1 MAQPS
6 VAESVQEL
14 VQGLGAHTHLQREK
28 ALEQLQALLLKND
41 SDSGGQFVE
50 VFSPAVF
57 GLTEADAWENRL
69 GGFRGAKVLLEK
81 HPLPELQDKLKAHC
95 LRCLEDSEVRV
106 RQAVGDCLGVLAT
119 QKGTALFEA
128 VSESI
133 VGSIQRNFDRDP
145 AAPAESEAS
154 GGDSGNDSDA
164 EGFMGQMMNSV
175 YKVDPPGKG
184 QTRHMTE
191 GWKCLE
197 TSYRALQKIMEG
209 CGPEFG
215 PFLTPSLRDLVYRSL
230 LHPNRFIREIGYF
243 VCKSMV
249 YALPEQ
255 LLRSVASELAKQ
267 LADGLSDNWSQVR
280 FAASVGT
287 RAFMEALGA
296 GVREEQ
302 FPILLPGMCLN
313 RYYVAEGVRIYSQE
327 TWRLVMGD
335 QGRKW
340 TAKFAPQVVTYY
352 IMQSKAN
359 NHAVREAACACIA
372 ELMIKVEPDAVR
384 PHVQQLLAALLL
396 AFKDASWPVRDAA
409 CVATG
414 RCVGAFKEETA
425 AMLDDLYKLW
435 FAHLWDNI
443 PSLREDTAV
452 ALGNVVRSYG
462 QDAIDRILPEL
473 EAMLPLAKQQPNDS
487 KRYAGLE
494 NTTTFGVAAR
504 KARDNDEQLHTNQT
518 MFSCGSLAPKLQRGS
533 GCMDHGFARDK
544 EPWEASDGALYLLRE
559 LAEVSPKDVPRFLP
573 MAAEIAGLQHFAYA
587 PSLQETL
594 WKCLPKIASKMGKK
608 VFKPYLEPFLEPM
621 FRCISC
627 GHQLAEVAAGECIGA
642 IRDMLG
648 PNIFAGRLTDEQQQ
662 LMRSNLNI
670 PPEGGMRAG
679 FPAAPGIMPGAMP
692 GAQFPG
698 MHGNLSAAR

>member
-1 MAQPS
+1 MEPEVGDGSATQQLM
-6 VAESVQEL
+6 E
-14 VQGLGAHTHLQREK
+14 GIGAHTHLQREK
-28 ALEQLQALLLKND
+28 ALEQLQATLLSQK
-41 SDSGGQFVE
+41 SGDGQCAE
-50 VFSPAVF
+50 GLPAALF
-57 GLTEADAWENRL
+57 GLTEADTWEKRL
-69 GGFRGAKVLLEK
+69 GGFRGAKVLLEVF
-81 HPLPELQDKLKAHC
+81 PLPDLQQNMIGHC

-106 RQAVGDCLGVLAT
+106 RQAVGDCLGLMAS
-119 QKGTALFEA
+119 QRGTALYEE
-128 VSESI
+128 VSHVI
-133 VGSIQRNFDRDP
+133 LGSIERNFDRDP
-145 AAPAESEAS
+145 DAPVESEGS

-164 EGFMGQMMNSV
+164 EGFMGQLMQSV

-209 CGPEFG
+209 CGQDFG
-215 PFLTPSLRDLVYRSL
+215 PFLTSPLRDLIYRSL

-249 YALPEQ
+249 HALPRD
-255 LLRSVASELAKQ
+255 LLVSVAPELAKQ

-287 RAFMEALGA
+287 RAFMESLGA

-313 RYYVAEGVRIYSQE
+313 RYYVAEGVRLYSQE

-335 QGRKW
+335 DGRMW

-372 ELMIKVEPDAVR
+372 ELMVKVDPDAVR
-384 PHVQQLLAALLL
+384 PHVQKLLAALLL

-414 RCVGAFKEETA
+414 RCVGAFKEESA
-425 AMLDDLYKLW
+425 AMLDELYNLW

-443 PSLREDTAV
+443 PSVREDAAI

-462 QDAIDRILPEL
+462 QDAVERILPEL
-473 EAMLPLAKQQPNDS
+473 EAILPQAKEQPNDS

-494 NTTTFGVAAR
+494 NTTTFGAAA
-504 KARDNDEQLHTNQT
+504 KNARDNDEKLHTNQT
-518 MFSCGSLAPKLQRGS
+518 LFSWGSLAPKFQRD
-533 GCMDHGFARDK
+533 GCMDHGFARER

-559 LAEVSPKDVPRFLP
+559 LADVAPKEVPRFLP
-573 MAAEIAGLQHFAYA
+573 MVTEIASLQHFAYA

-594 WKCLPKIASKMGKK
+594 WKCLPKIARSIGKK
-608 VFKPYLEPFLEPM
+608 VFKPYLEPLLEPM
-621 FRCISC
+621 FRCLTC

-642 IRDMLG
+642 VRDMLG
-648 PNIFAGRLTDEQQQ
+648 PNIFAGRLTDDQQD
-662 LMRSNLNI
+662 LMRTNRNI
-670 PPEGGMRAG
+670 PPEGGLAAG
-679 FPAAPGIMPGAMP
+679 CLPGRGAMPAAP
-692 GAQFPG
+692 FPG
-698 MHGNLSAAR
+698 SHLGVGIAR